1 MKKIC
6 TRFFIIL
13 TLAFLSVN
21 SLGAVM
27 PTKPV
32 DTSTSTEVYLG
43 GRPLGIEIGADGLIV
58 TGISKVETANG
69 AEFPMKDSG
78 VRSGDVLTKIA
89 GKSVVRPE
97 DISTIVN
104 KLPSTDVILTFLRD
118 GKPFEVRA
126 KFVVDKNGERRFGVN
141 VRDKITGIGTLT
153 YVTTDGKFGALGH
166 HIADSETGIISAL
179 TSGSIFDAYIDG
191 VKKSMPDKAGELIG
205 SFSRSDPVGRIKKNN
220 EFGIFGEFTKAENNF
235 QKIKTANIDEIKPGK
250 AYVYTTISGSK
261 PEYYEIDIVKAERQS
276 KPDVKS
282 MVISITDKR
291 LLNKTGGIVQG
302 MSGSPIIQNGK
313 LVGAVTHVYVGEPT
327 MGFGVFIGW
336 MLQN

>member
-13 TLAFLSVN
+13 ILAFLSVN

-32 DTSTSTEVYLG
+32 DTSTEVYLG

-89 GKSVVRPE
+89 GKSVVKPE

-141 VRDKITGIGTLT
+141 VRDKSRG
-153 YVTTDGKFGALGH
+153 
-166 HIADSETGIISAL
+166 SA
-179 TSGSIFDAYIDG
+179 
-191 VKKSMPDKAGELIG
+191 
-205 SFSRSDPVGRIKKNN
+205 R
-220 EFGIFGEFTKAENNF
+220 
-235 QKIKTANIDEIKPGK
+235 
-250 AYVYTTISGSK
+250 
-261 PEYYEIDIVKAERQS
+261 
-276 KPDVKS
+276 
-282 MVISITDKR
+282 
-291 LLNKTGGIVQG
+291 
-302 MSGSPIIQNGK
+302 
-313 LVGAVTHVYVGEPT
+313 
-327 MGFGVFIGW
+327 
-336 MLQN
+336 

>member
-6 TRFFIIL
+6 ARLFIIIL
-13 TLAFLSVN
+13 LVLLSVN
-21 SLGAVM
+21 LLGAKINS
-27 PTKPV
+27 KPV
-32 DTSTSTEVYLG
+32 DTSTEVYLG
-43 GRPLGIEIGADGLIV
+43 GRPLGIEIGADGVIV
-58 TGISKVETANG
+58 IGISKVETASG

-78 VRSGDVLTKIA
+78 VRGGDILTKIA
-89 GKSVVRPE
+89 GKSVQKPE
-97 DISTIVN
+97 DISKIVK
-104 KLPSTDVILTFLRD
+104 KLPDADVILTFLRD
-118 GKPFEVRA
+118 GKPFDVRT
-126 KFVVDKNGERRFGVN
+126 KYVVDKNGERRFGVN

-153 YVTTDGKFGALGH
+153 YVTTDGRFGALGH

-179 TSGSIFDAYIDG
+179 TSGNIYEAYIDG
-191 VKKSMPDKAGELIG
+191 VKKSVPDKAGELIG
-205 SFSRSDPVGRIKKNN
+205 SFSKSNPIGRIKKNN
-220 EFGIFGEFTKAENNF
+220 EFGIFGEYTKKENNF

-250 AYVYTTISGSK
+250 AYVYTTIAGSK

-291 LLNKTGGIVQG
+291 LLDKTGGIVQG

-313 LVGAVTHVYVGEPT
+313 LVGAVTHVYVGEPSR
-327 MGFGVFIGW
+327 GFGVFIGW

>member
-13 TLAFLSVN
+13 ILAFLSVN

-32 DTSTSTEVYLG
+32 DTSTEVYLG

-89 GKSVVRPE
+89 GKSVVKPE

-205 SFSRSDPVGRIKKNN
+205 SFSRSDPVGRIKKKK
-220 EFGIFGEFTKAENNF
+220 EFGIFGERLQLGGQQFTGAGRRSAAFDLEQQTREILAADAVHRGRHRPQHAAAEPDA
-235 QKIKTANIDEIKPGK
+235 QAR
-250 AYVYTTISGSK
+250 
-261 PEYYEIDIVKAERQS
+261 RQLR
-276 KPDVKS
+276 DAAAQQRGQRGRFAAGGAQCG
-282 MVISITDKR
+282 VIS
-291 LLNKTGGIVQG
+291 
-302 MSGSPIIQNGK
+302 
-313 LVGAVTHVYVGEPT
+313 H
-327 MGFGVFIGW
+327 GVFSFDIFSGW
-336 MLQN
+336 KRS

>member
-13 TLAFLSVN
+13 ILAFLSVN

-32 DTSTSTEVYLG
+32 DTSTEVYLG

-191 VKKSMPDKAGELIG
+191 VKNQCPIRRANLSAR
-205 SFSRSDPVGRIKKNN
+205 FQGRI
-220 EFGIFGEFTKAENNF
+220 
-235 QKIKTANIDEIKPGK
+235 P
-250 AYVYTTISGSK
+250 
-261 PEYYEIDIVKAERQS
+261 
-276 KPDVKS
+276 
-282 MVISITDKR
+282 
-291 LLNKTGGIVQG
+291 
-302 MSGSPIIQNGK
+302 
-313 LVGAVTHVYVGEPT
+313 
-327 MGFGVFIGW
+327 
-336 MLQN
+336 

>member
-13 TLAFLSVN
+13 ILAFLSVN

-32 DTSTSTEVYLG
+32 DTSTEVYLG
-43 GRPLGIEIGADGLIV
+43 GRPLGIEIGADGVIV

-89 GKSVVRPE
+89 GKSVVKPE

-126 KFVVDKNGERRFGVN
+126 KFVVDKNGARRFGVN

-153 YVTTDGKFGALGH
+153 YVTTDGNVGALGH

-220 EFGIFGEFTKAENNF
+220 EFGIFGEYTKAENNF

>member
-13 TLAFLSVN
+13 ILAFLSVN

-32 DTSTSTEVYLG
+32 DTSTEVYLG
-43 GRPLGIEIGADGLIV
+43 GRPLGIEIGADGVIV

-97 DISTIVN
+97 DISIIVN

-220 EFGIFGEFTKAENNF
+220 EFGIFGEYTKAENNF
-235 QKIKTANIDEIKPGK
+235 QKIKTANI
-250 AYVYTTISGSK
+250 
-261 PEYYEIDIVKAERQS
+261 YEIEIVKAERQS

-327 MGFGVFIGW
+327 MGFAVFIGW

>member
-13 TLAFLSVN
+13 ILAFLSVN

-32 DTSTSTEVYLG
+32 DTSTEVYLG

-89 GKSVVRPE
+89 GKSVVKPE

-153 YVTTDGKFGALGH
+153 YVTTNGKFGALGH

-220 EFGIFGEFTKAENNF
+220 EFGIFGEYTKAENNF

-250 AYVYTTISGSK
+250 AYVYTTISGLK

>member
-1 MKKIC
+1 
-6 TRFFIIL
+6 
-13 TLAFLSVN
+13 
-21 SLGAVM
+21 
-27 PTKPV
+27 
-32 DTSTSTEVYLG
+32 
-43 GRPLGIEIGADGLIV
+43 
-58 TGISKVETANG
+58 
-69 AEFPMKDSG
+69 MKDSG

-89 GKSVVRPE
+89 GKSVVEPE

-220 EFGIFGEFTKAENNF
+220 EFGIFGEYTKAENNF

-250 AYVYTTISGSK
+250 AYVYTTIEGSK

-327 MGFGVFIGW
+327 MGFAVFIGW